1 MLSTMRKIRK
11 GNKRKV
17 VDWED
22 LKVKAQNRKGYIN
35 IAMLMTML
43 TGKKVLLGLYGI
55 DHVK

>member
-1 MLSTMRKIRK
+1 MQKIRK

-35 IAMLMTML
+35 IAMLMTVL